1 METGSIMK
9 TRLSGVMRAARMV
22 VTLACA
28 LIFISSQTGASFVQ
42 EKKSEIIES
51 GRFRIYKLQY
61 AVGFESYETRREAD
75 GSLSLDSDF
84 EINYLGERVAL
95 AATLRTDADLT
106 PRHLTAKGR
115 TSTRSEIDLTVDVTR
130 DSVTLR
136 EGQQTNSFKIN
147 EGFFPSA
154 GLLPVSMQET
164 LFRYHKRHQLNA
176 GLMISASERVMFER
190 RGTDRFKVGGREFVL
205 YRYSASGLVWGRET
219 LWFDQGQRLIAVISA
234 DAELDRMEAVRE
246 GYEALL
252 PQLVARAAHDA
263 VADLER
269 ISSNIRPLYSG
280 RYAIRGATLLDGTG
294 RAPIQDSVIL
304 IDGERITAAGTSTEV
319 KIPPRTRVMNARGN
333 TILPG
338 LWDMHAHA
346 EQSEWIQ
353 ASLAAGITTMRDA
366 GNEPEFILPVRR
378 AIHEG
383 RVTGPRILLAGIVD
397 SPPNALGNNIA
408 ATPEEARALVRR
420 YHQLGYE
427 QVKIYQS
434 LKPELVRVVSDEA
447 HRLKMTVTGHVP
459 TGMNAFEAVEA
470 GMDQINHIGFILRAM
485 RGRDFRSQ
493 PGVAPPPL
501 DLNSTEAQS
510 AIRFF
515 KERGTV
521 VDPTLAR
528 GELNLHSLATPFAQY
543 EPSMPKVPPVLAKI
557 LNQTGLRPEQAA
569 RAMPVNDLAGK
580 LAVRLARA
588 GVPLVAGT
596 DLVVPGHSI
605 YRELELYVRAG
616 MTPMETLQ
624 AATIVPA
631 RVMKLDKELG
641 TIEAGK
647 IADLILVDG
656 NPLEN
661 ISALRRVRFVST
673 RGRLFASAPFW
684 QSVGFKS

>member
-164 LFRYHKRHQLNA
+164 LFRYHKRHQ
-176 GLMISASERVMFER
+176 
-190 RGTDRFKVGGREFVL
+190 
-205 YRYSASGLVWGRET
+205 
-219 LWFDQGQRLIAVISA
+219 LIAVISA

-580 LAVRLARA
+580 IAVRLARA

-616 MTPMETLQ
+616 MTPMEALQ